1 MDLKSE
7 LNALERLRETTVLN
21 VGNLLQ
27 RQQWNSNA
35 FIRVVQLIT
44 LEHQNILGKLAQLQ
58 KGQLEDHDSAL
69 LDAISESC
77 QRLDQVVA
85 LLQLLHNKSSD
96 REILAIKKIIFG
108 FDSASNT
115 LTQTLIDKKLLDRQ
129 NKVLENLIISHEH
142 IANWKAFVQ
151 RILIDFHHMFS
162 FDFFF
167 IAFSEDNALTLFF
180 YYMGHYSKEAQQRI
194 GDNCAGQVL
203 QGLGLTADT
212 PYTVESFEV
221 LDKTTA
227 LNGKEI
233 ETITVKVPEYAPNL
247 AGLLGA
253 SYASSKKA
261 TPQER
266 AVIRSI
272 LAVMVMVVGSSKVL
286 SKTMAELEFH
296 SIHDPLTGLYNRRHF
311 EEMLS
316 YEFGRSERHQHQ
328 FSVLYIDSDDFKTIN
343 DSYGHPCGDQVLV
356 QTGKIMRDLTRKGDL
371 VVRMGGDEFAILLP
385 ETATDGAQSL
395 AENLRKRICNH
406 RFVSPEGEPF
416 QTSVSLGVA
425 TYPKDGRNAK
435 DLLAA
440 CDMALYQAK
449 DGGKNS
455 IAAVASINRIAQARE
470 ANIAVDVLRCAI
482 DEGRIIPYFQPIIDM
497 TSRKVFA
504 YEVMARKVTADGN
517 GVLPA
522 SQFIGA
528 IEKGGLALALDR
540 TIITAALH
548 ALHDRL
554 NQADANPQP
563 LLFIKLSPKEI
574 KGRGVLPFTAKL
586 CQQLNI
592 PPERLVFELPE
603 QTVVGN
609 MAQMRSF
616 LANLRN
622 RGFKFALTAFGSGYN
637 GFHYLRELRF
647 DFIKIDGEFVRAI
660 TRSNIDAVM
669 VRNLASMC
677 QQLGMQTIAEY
688 VENEEIVDAIA
699 TMDIDCAQG
708 FYLGAP
714 SSQTETAP
722 ATA

>member
-1 MDLKSE
+1 MNLKSE
-7 LNALERLRETTVLN
+7 LNDLERLRETTVLN
-21 VGNLLQ
+21 VGHLLQ

-35 FIRVVQLIT
+35 FLRIVQLIT
-44 LEHQNILGKLAQLQ
+44 LEHRSIIEKLTSLPTEQLA
-58 KGQLEDHDSAL
+58 DHDKVL
-69 LDAISESC
+69 LNVIVASC
-77 QRLDQVVA
+77 RRLDQVVA
-85 LLQLLHNKSSD
+85 LLQTLHHKSSNN
-96 REILAIKKIIFG
+96 EIIAIKKIIFA

-129 NKVLENLIISHEH
+129 NQVLENLIISHEH
-142 IANWKAFVQ
+142 IANWKKFVQ
-151 RILIDFHHMFS
+151 RILMDFHHMFN

-180 YYMGHYSKEAQQRI
+180 YYMGHYSKEAQDRVGQ
-194 GDNCAGQVL
+194 NCIEQVL
-203 QGLGLTADT
+203 QGLGLALDT

-221 LDKTTA
+221 LDQVVT
-227 LNGKEI
+227 LNDEKI
-233 ETITVKVPEYAPNL
+233 DTITVKVPEYTPNL

-253 SYASSKKA
+253 SYASSKQA
-261 TPQER
+261 TTQER

-311 EEMLS
+311 DEMLS

-343 DSYGHPCGDQVLV
+343 DSYGHPCGDKVLV
-356 QTGKIMRDLTRKGDL
+356 QTGKLMRDLTRKGDL

-385 ETATDGAQSL
+385 ETATDGAQAL

-406 RFVSPEGEPF
+406 RFVSPEGDPF

-425 TYPKDGRNAK
+425 TYPRDGRNAK

-455 IAAVASINRIAQARE
+455 IAAVESVNRIAQARE
-470 ANIAVDVLRCAI
+470 ANIAVNVLRCAI
-482 DEGRIIPYFQPIIDM
+482 DEGRIIPYFQPIINM
-497 TSRKVFA
+497 STRKVFA
-504 YEVMARKVTADGN
+504 YEVMARKITADGSK
-517 GVLPA
+517 VLTA
-522 SQFIGA
+522 SQFIAA
-528 IEKGGLALALDR
+528 IKKGGLALALDR

-548 ALHDRL
+548 ALHAQLDQQ
-554 NQADANPQP
+554 NADQHA

-574 KGRGVLPFTAKL
+574 TGRGVLPLTMKL
-586 CQQLNI
+586 CKELNI
-592 PPERLVFELPE
+592 LPERLVFELPE
-603 QTVVGN
+603 QTVVGS

-622 RGFKFALTAFGSGYN
+622 RGFKFSLTSFGNGYN

-647 DFIKIDGEFVRAI
+647 DFIKIDGAFVRAI
-660 TRSNIDAVM
+660 TQSKIDAVM
-669 VRNLASMC
+669 VRNLATMC

-688 VENEEIVDAIA
+688 VETEEIVDALA
-699 TMDIDCAQG
+699 TMDINFAQG
-708 FYLGAP
+708 FHLGAP
-714 SSQTETAP
+714 LSAKNSSFGAP
-722 ATA
+722 